1 MKTGYLKRNSTL
13 MAYTP
18 LKTWKGLKRGNVRLS
33 TKTPLKRANLSK
45 KYPNSPQSEL
55 DAIVSK
61 VVRLGSADSMGMV
74 LCVTCCVRK
83 HWKEMQC
90 GHFQK
95 RGNLTTR
102 YDMKNLGVQCRTCN
116 CFNDGEEDKFAEF
129 IDSFYGP
136 GTAESL
142 RVKAR
147 QIIHDFPYEQE
158 IIKWSAV
165 LEKIVEKN
173 NGIEF

>member
-1 MKTGYLKRNSTL
+1 
-13 MAYTP
+13 
-18 LKTWKGLKRGNVRLS
+18 
-33 TKTPLKRANLSK
+33 
-45 KYPNSPQSEL
+45 
-55 DAIVSK
+55 
-61 VVRLGSADSMGMV
+61 MGMV
-74 LCVTCCVRK
+74 FCVTCCVRK